1 MTSTTMDTRIRPRPC
16 RLPDNPTRRSQRVSA
31 ILDHLAD
38 GEAIDVN
45 SVATELGVSVA
56 TIRRDLALLE
66 EQNLLTR
73 THGGAVPRDVAY
85 EVPVRYRDSHSR
97 VQKLAIARAALRGL
111 PSGPYVVAVNGG
123 TTTIEVAR
131 LLATR
136 TELTVL
142 TNALNVAA
150 VLVNRPRVKL
160 VVTGGVARS
169 NSYEL
174 VGPWAEGTV
183 SRINIGTAFI
193 GIDGISATGG
203 LSTHDEVEAHIN
215 ALMIRRAGRVVVVA
229 DGSKVGRSLLAHVSA
244 VSAIDELITDSSAD
258 RRELAAIAA
267 HGVKVTLADAV
278 RPEHRL

>member
-1 MTSTTMDTRIRPRPC
+1 MTSSTLET
-16 RLPDNPTRRSQRVSA
+16 PTRRSERVSV
-31 ILDHLAD
+31 ILDRLAYGGTVD
-38 GEAIDVN
+38 VGE
-45 SVATELGVSVA
+45 VAAELGVSLA
-56 TIRRDLALLE
+56 TIRRDLALLD

-73 THGGAVPRDVAY
+73 THGGAVARDVAY
-85 EVPVRYRDSHSR
+85 ELPVRYRDRQSR
-97 VQKLAIARAALRGL
+97 AQKQAIARAALRGL

-123 TTTIEVAR
+123 TTTSEVAR
-131 LLATR
+131 LLASR
-136 TELTVL
+136 TELTVV
-142 TNALNVAA
+142 TNALNIAS

-183 SRINIGTAFI
+183 GRINIGTAFI
-193 GIDGISATGG
+193 GIDGISASGG

-215 ALMIRRAGRVVVVA
+215 AVMIRRAGRVVVVA

-244 VSAIDELITDSSAD
+244 VSAIDELVTDASAD

-267 HGVKVTLADAV
+267 HGVKVTLADTAG
-278 RPEHRL
+278 R